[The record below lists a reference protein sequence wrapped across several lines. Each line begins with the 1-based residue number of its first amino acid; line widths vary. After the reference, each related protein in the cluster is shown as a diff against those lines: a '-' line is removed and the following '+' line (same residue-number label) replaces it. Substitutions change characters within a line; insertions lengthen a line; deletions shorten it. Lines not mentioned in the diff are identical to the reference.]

1 MNLLERFQQNWKEN
15 FPQLSTANCELVL
28 AASGGV
34 DSVVLTDLVFH
45 SGFNFSIAHCNFQL
59 RGEESERDEQ
69 FVRSLATKYNKEI
82 FVKSFDTK
90 SFAEEKKLS
99 IQAAARELRYTW
111 FLELIT
117 SNLAQRPADKRQ
129 SSNFILTAHHA
140 DDNIETMLMF
150 FFRGTG
156 IQGLTGIQVYDR
168 KRKLI
173 RPLLFASRED
183 ILAYANDNDL
193 KWVEDS
199 SNTSDKY
206 TRNFFRNELL
216 PAIATHFPQVKENLQ
231 RNIRRFTDAGELYQ
245 QAVELQKKK
254 LLEIKGNEVHIP
266 VLKLQRAEPLD
277 TIIWE
282 IIREFDFHGHQ
293 VPEIKKLFTAENSSY
308 VQSTSHRII
317 RNRKW
322 LIIAPNSAREADHI
336 LIEANTKAI
345 ELKNGRLSLEVITTS
360 NGEAE
365 TSNFAQRPAD
375 KFQTSNLS
383 AHLDA
388 KLIQFPLIVRTWKK
402 GDYFY
407 PLGLKR
413 HKKKLSRFFIDQKVS
428 KTEKENIRVIEM
440 DKKIL
445 WVIAHRIDERF
456 KVTDST
462 KEILKIS
469 FTPA

>member
-15 FPQLSTANCELVL
+15 FPHLSTANCQLVL
-28 AASGGV
+28 AVSGGV
-34 DSVVLTDLVFH
+34 DSVVLADLVFN
-45 SGFNFSIAHCNFQL
+45 SGFNFCIAHCNFQL
-59 RGEESERDEQ
+59 RAEESERDEK
-69 FVRSLATKYNKEI
+69 FVRTLATKYNKEI

-90 SFAEEKKLS
+90 SYAAEKKLS
-99 IQAAARELRYTW
+99 IQEAARELRYTW

-117 SNLAQRPADKRQ
+117 SNLKRQ
-129 SSNFILTAHHA
+129 TSNFILTAHHA

-156 IQGLTGIQVYDR
+156 IHGLTGIPVYDR

-183 ILAYANDNDL
+183 ILAYANDNEL
-193 KWVEDS
+193 RWVEDS

-245 QAVELQKKK
+245 QAIELQKKK

-266 VLKLQRAEPLD
+266 VLKLQRSEPLD

-282 IIREFDFHGHQ
+282 IIREFDFHAHQ

-336 LIEANTKAI
+336 LIEADTKAI
-345 ELKNGRLSLEVITTS
+345 ELKNGKLSLEVITTS
-360 NGEAE
+360 NGQAE
-365 TSNFAQRPAD
+365 TSNF

-388 KLIQFPLIVRTWKK
+388 NLIQFPLIVRTWKK